1 MTARLISIPY
11 RRYALGLLLTVN
23 LLNYIDRQV
32 LFAVFPL
39 IKIDLRLSDTALGF
53 LGSAFML
60 SYLLFAPLFG
70 WLGDKW
76 SRTKLAAGGLVVWSL
91 ATALGGI
98 APGYRTLLAARATV
112 GVGEASFGTVSPG
125 LVADFFPK
133 ERRGK
138 ILSWFYVAIPVGSA
152 LGYLLGGLLGHNYGW
167 HAAFLIVGVP
177 GLLLAVPLALLRTPP
192 RGGDDNLPHPPPNLP
207 LEGGGTNI
215 LLPVQERGSK
225 IPPPLQCRESS
236 IPPPLQ
242 CRESNIPPPLQGEGR
257 GGDGVSAGYPALF
270 KNRSFVVNTLAMAAM
285 TFAIGGL
292 AQWLPSFLHRFHAL
306 DVAKGN
312 MLFGTITVFAG
323 IAGTLTG
330 GWLGDR
336 WQKKNGRGY
345 LLVSGWGFLLGTP
358 FAVWAI
364 LAPDLISCMTA
375 IFIAEFFLFLNTGP
389 LNTVTINVTDPA
401 IRAMAFAVNIFFIHA
416 LGDAISPSILGWLSD
431 QWGLRNALL
440 ITPLAMILAGILCF
454 VCGRFVLKDM
464 AQVDEGV
471 RDEG

>member
-1 MTARLISIPY
+1 MYRMNTEPISLSY
-11 RRYALGLLLTVN
+11 RRYALGLLLAVN

-39 IKIDLRLSDTALGF
+39 IKIDLRLTDTALGL

-76 SRTKLAAGGLVVWSL
+76 SRTRLASGGLVVWSL
-91 ATALGGI
+91 ATAMAGY
-98 APGYRTLLAARATV
+98 ASGYRTLLAARATV

-125 LVADFFPK
+125 LVADYFPK
-133 ERRGK
+133 EQRGR

-152 LGYLLGGLLGHNYGW
+152 LGYLLGGVLGQRYGW
-167 HAAFLIVGVP
+167 HTAFLMVGIP
-177 GLLLAVPLALLRTPP
+177 GLLLAIPIALLRTPP
-192 RGGDDNLPHPPPNLP
+192 RGGDA
-207 LEGGGTNI
+207 TAS
-215 LLPVQERGSK
+215 VSA
-225 IPPPLQCRESS
+225 
-236 IPPPLQ
+236 
-242 CRESNIPPPLQGEGR
+242 GEGR
-257 GGDGVSAGYPALF
+257 KVSEGYAALF
-270 KNRSFVVNTLAMAAM
+270 KNRSFVCNTLAMAAM

-292 AQWLPSFLHRFHAL
+292 AQWIPSFLHRVHAL

-312 MLFGTITVFAG
+312 TLFGATTVLAG
-323 IAGTLTG
+323 ILGTLAG

-336 WQKKNGRGY
+336 WQKSNGKGY
-345 LLVSGWGFLLGTP
+345 LLLSGWGFLLGTP

-364 LAPDLISCMTA
+364 LAPGLTGCMSA

-389 LNTVTINVTDPA
+389 LNTVIINVTDPA

-431 QWGLRNALL
+431 QRDLRSALL
-440 ITPLAMILAGILCF
+440 ITPCAMVMAGILCF
-454 VCGRFVLKDM
+454 VCGRYVENDM
-464 AQVDEGV
+464 AQVAE
-471 RDEG
+471 